1 MKYNLCPYAKDDQVA
16 LSVCLNKVLTGAFF
30 LCGRRNFS
38 NNSDFSL
45 TSVGIKFEKNVYQ
58 FGTYFE
64 NAYICGV
71 KRTIMVVVSSRE
83 FRANQRKYFDLARTN
98 DVVITSRS
106 HGSYRLVPVMEDDTL
121 IDRATLDA
129 KIRQGI
135 ADYEAGK
142 VYRMNEGESTEDFL
156 GRMISEN

>member
-1 MKYNLCPYAKDDQVA
+1 
-16 LSVCLNKVLTGAFF
+16 
-30 LCGRRNFS
+30 
-38 NNSDFSL
+38 
-45 TSVGIKFEKNVYQ
+45 
-58 FGTYFE
+58 
-64 NAYICGV
+64 
-71 KRTIMVVVSSRE
+71 MVVVSSRE

-106 HGSYRLVPVMEDDTL
+106 HGSFGLVPVMEDDTL

-142 VYRMNEGESTEDFL
+142 VYRMNDGESTEGFL
-156 GRMISEN
+156 DRMISEK